1 MVSGKKSLSRCL
13 AALLPQVDFDRFE
26 IIVPF
31 DRWSEEIGE
40 LAEVFPRV
48 HFHFIEDVGLAA
60 AEKISARE
68 HRLYD
73 RRRAVGLALA
83 RGEIIAMTEDHAV
96 PADDWCEQIL
106 KLHRKPYGV
115 IGGAIENRI
124 DRPLNWAWYYCDFGR
139 FGKPLA
145 SGESEYVSDVNV
157 AYKRETIIS
166 VRDVWDLAFHEMAVH
181 YALRERGTKLIL
193 DERMTVYQERPRMSL
208 AAVLRERVEWGRV
221 FAEPRVNYL
230 NLLQRL
236 IYTAGTAGLP
246 LLLWYRVLK
255 NMIRQKS
262 PLRRLATTLPLAL
275 LLSIGWSL
283 GEMLGYLSGE
293 PQPARSDLSRPADES
308 FASEHQSVKKK
319 QTV

>member
-1 MVSGKKSLSRCL
+1 
-13 AALLPQVDFDRFE
+13 
-26 IIVPF
+26 
-31 DRWSEEIGE
+31 
-40 LAEVFPRV
+40 
-48 HFHFIEDVGLAA
+48 
-60 AEKISARE
+60 
-68 HRLYD
+68 
-73 RRRAVGLALA
+73 
-83 RGEIIAMTEDHAV
+83 
-96 PADDWCEQIL
+96 
-106 KLHRKPYGV
+106 
-115 IGGAIENRI
+115 
-124 DRPLNWAWYYCDFGR
+124 
-139 FGKPLA
+139 
-145 SGESEYVSDVNV
+145 
-157 AYKRETIIS
+157 
-166 VRDVWDLAFHEMAVH
+166 
-181 YALRERGTKLIL
+181 
-193 DERMTVYQERPRMSL
+193 MSL